1 MKVIKALLIILL
13 VLVIILGGIIATF
26 FFMTG
31 APSSRVVDTQWTEA
45 DFNSY
50 LAKGGI
56 DFDENHASAEDMI
69 AGNFRSSGEV
79 PVDTVVT
86 NEELTAAANMAM
98 NDNSIMKD
106 IAIKCKDGS
115 LEMSCVI
122 GDLGP
127 IVDAFPQLEKYKA
140 FLGLVRNK
148 PIYMDATLSYNKAT
162 GLFEGVTEELYVGK
176 IKIPVKQAN
185 DSLEDAGTALNNAL
199 QGLAGFSVNDFKVTP
214 DGFDFDGTIPEK
226 IESAGPLAG
235 F

>member
-79 PVDTVVT
+79 PV
-86 NEELTAAANMAM
+86 
-98 NDNSIMKD
+98 
-106 IAIKCKDGS
+106 
-115 LEMSCVI
+115 
-122 GDLGP
+122 
-127 IVDAFPQLEKYKA
+127 
-140 FLGLVRNK
+140 
-148 PIYMDATLSYNKAT
+148 
-162 GLFEGVTEELYVGK
+162 
-176 IKIPVKQAN
+176 
-185 DSLEDAGTALNNAL
+185 
-199 QGLAGFSVNDFKVTP
+199 
-214 DGFDFDGTIPEK
+214 
-226 IESAGPLAG
+226 
-235 F
+235 